1 MFTTTRRS
9 ASVLVLAF
17 SCRQAARAIAAG
29 TGHQLQA
36 NNRAKIKKRCT
47 GANSTQETSAF
58 SRKEIPT

>member
-17 SCRQAARAIAAG
+17 SGRQAALAITAG
-29 TGHQLQA
+29 TGHQLQE

-47 GANSTQETSAF
+47 GANYDAIS
-58 SRKEIPT
+58 IVV